1 MEQRKSHHISNFSS
15 AEVVTVVASKISV
28 VSDEH
33 QNCVGGGGKILSLE
47 ARNNKRRG
55 LMERETECHHF
66 HVQNPKD
73 VRFMLLIIH
82 DIRYGKKN
90 GVVKSLVI

>member
-15 AEVVTVVASKISV
+15 AEVVTVVATKISV

-47 ARNNKRRG
+47 GKKKERRG
-55 LMERETECHHF
+55 LKERETESHHF
-66 HVQNPKD
+66 HVQNPKE
-73 VRFMLLIIH
+73 VRLML
-82 DIRYGKKN
+82 
-90 GVVKSLVI
+90 